1 MQAQAY
7 YDYEAYADTDEDPQ
21 GSSGGGSEVSEAVAE
36 GSARAEGDATSA
48 PAAAACAPCFS
59 GTASPGAAAHA
70 GKNSSAQENGQSQVL
85 AQASGV
91 GDTRGGAGGA
101 ELEQQQQHRQGVP
114 GAPTAPGAS
123 SRHHTGAGGLDG
135 TASES
140 HELLPGEGVSQSKAN
155 HNGDSGA
162 LPPVLSVPPP
172 VMLQQCATPCYAD
185 EES

>member
-1 MQAQAY
+1 V
-7 YDYEAYADTDEDPQ
+7 AD
-21 GSSGGGSEVSEAVAE
+21 
-36 GSARAEGDATSA
+36 GSARAEGDAISA
-48 PAAAACAPCFS
+48 PAAAACAS
-59 GTASPGAAAHA
+59 SHGATSLGAAARA
-70 GKNSSAQENGQSQVL
+70 WNSSAQENGQSQVL

-101 ELEQQQQHRQGVP
+101 ELEQQQQQRQGAP

-140 HELLPGEGVSQSKAN
+140 HEPLPVEGTSLSKAN

-162 LPPVLSVPPP
+162 MTPVLSVPPP
-172 VMLQQCATPCYAD
+172 ATLQQCATPCHAD